1 MLKLTTNERGEIRMS
16 KLIIIRGN
24 SGSGKTTLAKQI
36 HNRLP
41 RNTLLILQDTV
52 RRDMLRV
59 KDGENTLGLPLFED
73 LLHYGYRNCDYVI
86 LEGILNAEW
95 YLPLFRQAEEL
106 FGKEIFAYY
115 FDISFEETL
124 MRHKQRHIS
133 SFGEKQMRSWWKEKD
148 YINFISETR
157 FSSQTT
163 LRQEIE
169 KIMKDI
175 GYVNNH

>member
-1 MLKLTTNERGEIRMS
+1 MS

-41 RNTLLILQDTV
+41 RNTLLISQDTV

-73 LLHYGYRNCDYVI
+73 LLHYCYRNCDYVI

-95 YLPLFRQAEEL
+95 YLPLFRQAEKL
-106 FGKEIFAYY
+106 FGDEIFAYY
-115 FDISFEETL
+115 FNIPFEETIL
-124 MRHKQRHIS
+124 RHQQRHIS
-133 SFGEKQMRSWWKEKD
+133 SFGEKQMRLWWKEKD
-148 YINFISETR
+148 YIDFISETR

>member
-1 MLKLTTNERGEIRMS
+1 MS

-133 SFGEKQMRSWWKEKD
+133 SLGEKQMRSWWKEKD

>member
-1 MLKLTTNERGEIRMS
+1 MQK
-16 KLIIIRGN
+16 
-24 SGSGKTTLAKQI
+24 
-36 HNRLP
+36 
-41 RNTLLILQDTV
+41 V
-52 RRDMLRV
+52 
-59 KDGENTLGLPLFED
+59 
-73 LLHYGYRNCDYVI
+73 
-86 LEGILNAEW
+86 W
-95 YLPLFRQAEEL
+95 YLSLFRQAEEL

-124 MRHKQRHIS
+124 IRHKQRHIS

-148 YINFISETR
+148 YINFISKTK

-175 GYVNNH
+175 SYVNNH

>member
-1 MLKLTTNERGEIRMS
+1 M
-16 KLIIIRGN
+16 
-24 SGSGKTTLAKQI
+24 
-36 HNRLP
+36 
-41 RNTLLILQDTV
+41 
-52 RRDMLRV
+52 
-59 KDGENTLGLPLFED
+59 
-73 LLHYGYRNCDYVI
+73 I

-95 YLPLFRQAEEL
+95 YEPLFRQAEEL

-124 MRHKQRHIS
+124 IRHKQRHIS

-148 YINFISETR
+148 YINFISETK

-169 KIMKDI
+169 TIMKDI

>member
-1 MLKLTTNERGEIRMS
+1 MS

-24 SGSGKTTLAKQI
+24 SGSGKTTLAKEI
-36 HNRLP
+36 HQRLP
-41 RNTLLILQDTV
+41 RKTELSSHDPV
-52 RRDMLRV
+52 RRDMQRA
-59 KDGENTLGLPLFED
+59 KHGQNTLGVPLLED

-95 YLPLFRQAEEL
+95 YLPLFRQAEKL
-106 FGKEIFAYY
+106 FGEEIFAYY

-124 MRHKQRHIS
+124 MRHKQRNIS
-133 SFGEKQMRSWWKEKD
+133 SFGEKQMHSWWKEKD
-148 YINFISETR
+148 YINFISETK
-157 FSSQTT
+157 FSSRTT

-175 GYVNNH
+175 GFVNNHL